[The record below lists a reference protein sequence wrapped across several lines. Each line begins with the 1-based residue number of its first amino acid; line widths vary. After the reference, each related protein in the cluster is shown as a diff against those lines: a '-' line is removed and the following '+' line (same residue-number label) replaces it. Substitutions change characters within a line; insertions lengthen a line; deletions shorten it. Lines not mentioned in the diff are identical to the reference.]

1 MSAADDSAL
10 HELAR
15 EVGAR
20 LQARGEQLATAE
32 SCTGGWIGKV
42 LTDVA
47 GSSAWFGWGVVSYA
61 NEAKAALL
69 GVAPELIE
77 RHGAVSREVVIAMAE
92 GALRSSGAQHALA
105 VSGIAGPGGEMPGK
119 PVGTV
124 WFAWQRAGQ
133 AQSSA
138 ECCRFPGD
146 REDVRR
152 ATVRH
157 ALVHLL
163 ERLGDASDSD

>member
-1 MSAADDSAL
+1 MSAADDHAL

-20 LQARGEQLATAE
+20 LHARGEQLATAE

-61 NEAKAALL
+61 NEAKATLL

-77 RHGAVSREVVIAMAE
+77 RHGAVSREVVVAMAE
-92 GALRSSGAQHALA
+92 GALRLSGAQHAVA
-105 VSGIAGPGGEMPGK
+105 VSGIAGPAGGLPGK
-119 PVGTV
+119 PVGSV

-133 AQSSA
+133 VRASA

-146 REDVRR
+146 RETVRR
-152 ATVRH
+152 ASVRH
-157 ALVHLL
+157 ALAHLL
-163 ERLGDASDSD
+163 ERLGDASDGD